1 MKNQL
6 NIDKK
11 INSFKKTISVEGDKS
26 LSIRW
31 VLLSSLSKKKSTSY
45 NLLKSEDVLS
55 AISCIEKLGAKVR
68 FLKNKCEII
77 MTEKDFFKIKDF
89 KLQNIN
95 YLKVSLEIERKDN
108 LIKILNKLYDKNC

>member
-1 MKNQL
+1 M
-6 NIDKK
+6 
-11 INSFKKTISVEGDKS
+11 
-26 LSIRW
+26 
-31 VLLSSLSKKKSTSY
+31 
-45 NLLKSEDVLS
+45 
-55 AISCIEKLGAKVR
+55 EKAK
-68 FLKNKCEII
+68 KNKCEII